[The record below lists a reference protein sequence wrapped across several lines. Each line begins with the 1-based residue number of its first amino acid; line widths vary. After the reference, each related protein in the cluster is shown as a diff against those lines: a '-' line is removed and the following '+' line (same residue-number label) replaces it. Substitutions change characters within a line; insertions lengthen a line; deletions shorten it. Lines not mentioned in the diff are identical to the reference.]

1 MPPVSRIP
9 TLESDRVP
17 VHVSGPPP
25 EVDAQAFD
33 AEGFV
38 QRAERLLGALEVPDA
53 ELSIS
58 LVGDQAMAEMN
69 QRFRGRDGPTDVLSF
84 SLLEGEH
91 AEHRG
96 GMLGDVVL
104 DVDVAGRQAHSFGH
118 SLDEELLRLLI
129 HGALHLLG
137 FDHELE
143 DDATVMEARARELR
157 AQLSR

>member
-9 TLESDRVP
+9 TLESDGVP

-25 EVDAQAFD
+25 EVDARAFD

-38 QRAERLLGALEVPDA
+38 QRAERLLRALELPDA
-53 ELSIS
+53 ELSVS
-58 LVGDQAMAEMN
+58 LVDDKVMAGMN
-69 QRFRGRDGPTDVLSF
+69 RRFRGRDGPTDVLSF

-104 DVDVAGRQAHSFGH
+104 DVEVAARQADAFGH
-118 SLDEELLRLLI
+118 GLDEELLRLLI
-129 HGALHLLG
+129 HGALHLVG

-143 DDATVMEARARELR
+143 REAAVMEARERELR
-157 AQLSR
+157 AQLGR

>member
-1 MPPVSRIP
+1 
-9 TLESDRVP
+9 VP

-38 QRAERLLGALEVPDA
+38 HRAERLLGALEVPDA

-104 DVDVAGRQAHSFGH
+104 DVDVAGRQADSFGH

-143 DDATVMEARARELR
+143 EDATVMEARERELR
-157 AQLSR
+157 AHLSR

>member
-1 MPPVSRIP
+1 M
-9 TLESDRVP
+9 P

-33 AEGFV
+33 TEGFIR
-38 QRAERLLGALEVPDA
+38 RAERLLGALEVPDA

-104 DVDVAGRQAHSFGH
+104 DVDVAGRQADSLGH

-143 DDATVMEARARELR
+143 EDATVMEARERELR
-157 AQLSR
+157 VYLSR

>member
-1 MPPVSRIP
+1 MSRLP
-9 TLESDRVP
+9 TRGSDRVP

-25 EVDAQAFD
+25 ELDAPPFD

-38 QRAERLLGALEVPDA
+38 HRAERLLMALDVSDA

-58 LVGDQAMAEMN
+58 LVGDQVMADMN
-69 QRFRGRDGPTDVLSF
+69 QRFRGREGPTDVLSF

-104 DVDVAGRQAHSFGH
+104 DLDVAGRQADSLGH

-143 DDATVMEARARELR
+143 KDATVMEARERELW
-157 AQLSR
+157 AQLGN